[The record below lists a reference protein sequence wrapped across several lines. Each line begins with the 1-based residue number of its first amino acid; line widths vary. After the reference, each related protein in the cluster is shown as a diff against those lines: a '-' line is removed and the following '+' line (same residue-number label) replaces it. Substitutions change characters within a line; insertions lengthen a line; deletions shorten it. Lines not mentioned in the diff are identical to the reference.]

1 MGLLS
6 SPLGLGRRAEAVEAV
21 AAPPESA
28 FNFFYERAIA
38 SYRAGRYAAAIEDLL
53 IAYKL
58 QPEPRLLFNIAQSQ
72 RKLGD
77 AAKARQFFSQY
88 LAEDKE
94 VSAEKRAEIERALGE
109 LDAELATSRARAAN
123 VAPPQASPPP
133 PPPLT
138 ASTLPTSPSPTTQPA
153 ASAPEQRAYP
163 VPRWQK
169 ALGSLFIIGGAG
181 VLIPGVTLLALDG
194 RCTQPPVAP
203 AVECGRV
210 YDLLLPGAA
219 QTAVGSGLLVA
230 GVLTL
235 VIPYAR
241 AARLQSSSL
250 KKDPPAR

>member
-94 VSAEKRAEIERALGE
+94 ISAEKRAEIERALGE
-109 LDAELATSRARAAN
+109 LDAELATSRARAAH
-123 VAPPQASPPP
+123 VAPPQASPTPP
-133 PPPLT
+133 APS
-138 ASTLPTSPSPTTQPA
+138 ALPTSPSPTTQPA

-169 ALGSLFIIGGAG
+169 ALGSLLIIGGAG
-181 VLIPGVTLLALDG
+181 VLIPGVTFLALDG

-219 QTAVGSGLLVA
+219 QTAVGSSLLVA